1 MIYSG
6 ICETNKVLVKISFGK
21 SLMKKAYCFLP
32 LRRRT
37 SMIPSQSSEVNSS
50 NQAWTE
56 QRNFSLPLKVLNFSE
71 LLFITKDFNCSL
83 VSMVVLKMIYYMSF
97 SIYPVAYFQNLV
109 IFYTSMKLCGISLL
123 LLCLAQLF
131 IVFA

>member
-1 MIYSG
+1 
-6 ICETNKVLVKISFGK
+6 
-21 SLMKKAYCFLP
+21 
-32 LRRRT
+32 
-37 SMIPSQSSEVNSS
+37 MIPSQSSEVNSS

-109 IFYTSMKLCGISLL
+109 IFYTSMKLCEIKSIIALPSSTFHRLCMKSILL
-123 LLCLAQLF
+123 
-131 IVFA
+131 IT